1 MTTPI
6 YGIPELTLGQID
18 QFATAN
24 EAIRQLEL
32 YDTLVRINAQTGT
45 SYTLV
50 LADRGK
56 LVTMTNSSENTVT
69 VPPNSSV
76 AYPVGTVIYLSQLDA
91 GQTTVAAGAGV
102 TINTTETLLS
112 RGQYAMMALINVG
125 TNAWLLTGEREAA

>member
-76 AYPVGTVIYLSQLDA
+76 AYPVGTTIYLTQLGT
-91 GQTTVAAGAGV
+91 GQTTVAAGVGV

-112 RGQYAMMALINVG
+112 RGQYAMMALIKVG